1 MYKKYNE
8 FKGKFVTYL
17 ELLCL
22 HRTILGIM
30 ENLND
35 LICKGTKD
43 YRESLLKVQDFNY
56 TKVLAKICS
65 IPSNSGNIVENHI
78 EFDMLKSIYQDTLY
92 FNHVFDIFNGGQ
104 GIYGLFSKD
113 TNVSMQSYKMPFI
126 VNDKKFSKRFE
137 LF

>member
-1 MYKKYNE
+1 
-8 FKGKFVTYL
+8 
-17 ELLCL
+17 
-22 HRTILGIM
+22 M

>member
-1 MYKKYNE
+1 M

-17 ELLCL
+17 SLLCM
-22 HRTILGIM
+22 HRSLFGIM

-65 IPSNSGNIVENHI
+65 VPSKTGTVIDNHI
-78 EFDMLKSIYQDTLY
+78 DFDMLKIIYQDVLY
-92 FNHVFDIFNGGQ
+92 FNHVFDIFNGGK
-104 GIYGLFSKD
+104 GIYGLF
-113 TNVSMQSYKMPFI
+113 
-126 VNDKKFSKRFE
+126 KKNN
-137 LF
+137 